1 MTQSLKEKAEHIKER
16 LKAEYAQWMDDHKG
30 YDLSNLPDDDDK
42 EQEVN
47 FND

>member
-1 MTQSLKEKAEHIKER
+1 MQTLQEKANHIKER
-16 LKAEYAQWMDDHKG
+16 LKAEYEQWKEDHKG
-30 YDLSNLPDDDDK
+30 YDLSNLPDDDDV